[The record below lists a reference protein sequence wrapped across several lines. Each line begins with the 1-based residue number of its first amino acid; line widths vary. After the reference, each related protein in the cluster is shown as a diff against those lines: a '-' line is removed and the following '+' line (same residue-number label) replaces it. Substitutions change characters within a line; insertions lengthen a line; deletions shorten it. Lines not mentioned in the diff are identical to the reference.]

1 MMHDASNPAAFV
13 RTGTSKSKML
23 SFEVAAFVLN
33 ERPNFVGDERTDK
46 AEDFS
51 RNADC
56 GRGESRGLWALLI
69 MWTRVGSGR
78 RSGFQ

>member
-33 ERPNFVGDERTDK
+33 ERPNFVGDERTQTK
-46 AEDFS
+46 PT
-51 RNADC
+51 ADC